1 MLVFPDGQ
9 FIRDID
15 IDELRISFG
24 KGLCKKIVLTK
35 DKIAYQNT
43 INPSIGY
50 MDFPQGYFDI
60 KEISISLEQFKQL
73 SDDIHEAG
81 LYNLIQPVSE
91 YDLCSGVDYQILTC
105 IFDDGAQYEYVTK
118 EKPKKEF
125 EDIVQIL
132 LSFILPRISRI

>member
-24 KGLCKKIVLTK
+24 KCLCKKIVLTK

-60 KEISISLEQFKQL
+60 EEIPISLEQFKQL
-73 SDDIHEAG
+73 SNDIYEAG
-81 LYNLIQPVSE
+81 LCTLIQPVSE
-91 YDLCSGVDYQILTC
+91 YELCPGADYQMVVC
-105 IFDDGAQYEYVTK
+105 IFNDGSEYEYKTMGL
-118 EKPKKEF
+118 PAKEF
-125 EDIVQIL
+125 R
-132 LSFILPRISRI
+132 PSRYHR

>member
-24 KGLCKKIVLTK
+24 EGLCKKIVLTK
-35 DKIAYQNT
+35 DKITYQNT

-50 MDFPQGYFDI
+50 MNFPQGYFDI
-60 KEISISLEQFKQL
+60 KETSISLEQFKQL
-73 SDDIHEAG
+73 SADIHEAG

-91 YDLCSGVDYQILTC
+91 YDLCPGADYQMLTC
-105 IFDDGAQYEYVTK
+105 IFDDGSEYEYKTMGL
-118 EKPKKEF
+118 PAKEF
-125 EDIVQIL
+125 SLIVEIL
-132 LSFILPRISRI
+132 LSFCNF